1 MLWREGADMSTVSRT
16 PPARGEVQCERQADD
31 TLLVRLVG
39 HWTMRTSAPVVTE
52 VYQQLDASPPLRR
65 LAFEAQALTDWDSRL
80 LTFLRQVLEA
90 SAQRQIAVE
99 LHGLPDGVRRLL
111 ALAAAVPEREGARR
125 GAARPSWLAR
135 LGTQVLASWQG
146 AWAIVDFIG
155 EAVLACLRLV
165 VGAARFRR
173 VDLLL
178 FIQECGAEALGIVT
192 LISFL
197 IGLILAFMGA
207 IQLRQFG
214 AQIYVADLVG
224 LGMTREMGAVMTG
237 IIMAGRTGAA
247 FAAQLGTMQV
257 NEEIDALTTMGIPP
271 MEFLVLPRMLALML
285 MMPLLCVYADLV
297 GMGAGLLMGTGLLDM
312 SLVQYVTETQKAVD
326 LVDCGLGLGKSVVFG
341 ALVALAGC
349 LRGMQCGRSASA
361 VGAAA
366 TSAVVSGIVWIIA
379 ADGLFAVLTNRLGF

>member
-1 MLWREGADMSTVSRT
+1 MS
-16 PPARGEVQCERQADD
+16 
-31 TLLVRLVG
+31 
-39 HWTMRTSAPVVTE
+39 E
-52 VYQQLDASPPLRR
+52 VYKQLDASPTVRR
-65 LAFEAQALTDWDSRL
+65 LAFEAQELTGWDSRL
-80 LTFLRQVLEA
+80 LTFLRQVMEA
-90 SAQRQIAVE
+90 STHRQMVVDQQ
-99 LHGLPDGVRRLL
+99 GLPEGVRRLL

-125 GAARPSWLAR
+125 GAPRPSWLASI
-135 LGTQVLASWQG
+135 GTAVLASWKG
-146 AWAIVDFIG
+146 AWEMVDFIG
-155 EAVLACLRLV
+155 EAVLACLKLV

-173 VDLLL
+173 VDLVL
-178 FIQECGAEALGIVT
+178 FVQECGAQALGIVT

-207 IQLRQFG
+207 VQLRQFG

-237 IIMAGRTGAA
+237 VIMAGRTGAA

-271 MEFLVLPRMLALML
+271 MEFLVLPRMLALMV

-297 GMGAGLLMGTGLLDM
+297 GMGAGLLIGTGLLDM
-312 SLVQYVTETQKAVD
+312 SLVEYVNETRKAVH
-326 LVDCGLGLGKSVVFG
+326 LVDCGLGLFKSVVFG

-349 LRGMQCGRSASA
+349 VRGMQCGRSAAA

-366 TSAVVSGIVWIIA
+366 TSAVVTGIVWIIA
-379 ADGLFAVLTNRLGF
+379 SDGLFAVLTERLGL